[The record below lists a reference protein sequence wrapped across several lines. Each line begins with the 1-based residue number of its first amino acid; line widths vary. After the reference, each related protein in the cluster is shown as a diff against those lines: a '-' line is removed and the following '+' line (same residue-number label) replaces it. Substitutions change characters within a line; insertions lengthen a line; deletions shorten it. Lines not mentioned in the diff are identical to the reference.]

1 MAATLSVS
9 FSTPTAFS
17 SAACR
22 CRDGWS
28 AEAGV
33 WTIDD
38 HAAWNAVT
46 TNPFSVKTPGDETP
60 VELQAL
66 ARFDPVPPSRW
77 RVPPF
82 RLQREEGAITSM
94 LSGFIG
100 GVDTHAEHWR
110 VRLHVSVLK
119 SHQPLPVAVRVGK
132 AVCDSLP
139 RHLEYQGGSDGPN
152 PLSHVLVT

>member
-1 MAATLSVS
+1 
-9 FSTPTAFS
+9 
-17 SAACR
+17 
-22 CRDGWS
+22 
-28 AEAGV
+28 
-33 WTIDD
+33 
-38 HAAWNAVT
+38 VT

-110 VRLHVSVLK
+110 VRRNVSVLK
-119 SHQPLPVAVRVGK
+119 GHQPLPVAVRVGK

-139 RHLEYQGGSDGPN
+139 RHLEYPEVPMGPTLCRTYWSRDDI
-152 PLSHVLVT
+152 PQTADVDRPAVTGDEVLV